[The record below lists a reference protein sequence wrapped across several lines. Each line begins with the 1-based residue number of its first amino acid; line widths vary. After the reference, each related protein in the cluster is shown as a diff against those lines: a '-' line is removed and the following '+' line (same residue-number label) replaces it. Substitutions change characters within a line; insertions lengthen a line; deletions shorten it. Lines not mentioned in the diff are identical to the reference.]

1 MCFPLDVSY
10 PCTPVHISTIEPCAV
25 SVRAFVLFK
34 SGRLCT
40 YKTLGEC
47 KGGES
52 RSSTIGQL
60 QFASCA
66 NGSTKTKQKKKCVV
80 TTELSRC
87 VLSSWMLFLLP
98 QLWIAKACVVCTSK
112 EYLCVL
118 SLGWALWP
126 PHRWWW
132 GEGGG
137 GPLQEQSVLVSCL
150 VVGAFVYVSE
160 GSSANLCMC
169 VN

>member
-66 NGSTKTKQKKKCVV
+66 NGSTKTKQKKKMRGDDRVKQVCAFFLNVV
-80 TTELSRC
+80 FTASAVNC
-87 VLSSWMLFLLP
+87 
-98 QLWIAKACVVCTSK
+98 QG
-112 EYLCVL
+112 LC
-118 SLGWALWP
+118 
-126 PHRWWW
+126 
-132 GEGGG
+132 
-137 GPLQEQSVLVSCL
+137 CL
-150 VVGAFVYVSE
+150 Y
-160 GSSANLCMC
+160 
-169 VN
+169 